1 MISRPR
7 SILFWLILI
16 ILLFLIAKEPEQV
29 AHTITVVYR
38 AIATFFESLGR
49 FVGSLGGK

>member
-7 SILFWLILI
+7 SLLFWLILI

-29 AHTITVVYR
+29 AHVITTVYH
-38 AIATFFESLGR
+38 AIATFFDSLGR
-49 FVGSLGGK
+49 FAGSLGGK

>member
-7 SILFWLILI
+7 SLLFWLILV

-29 AHTITVVYR
+29 ARTITAVYR
-38 AIATFFESLGR
+38 AIMTFFDSLGR
-49 FVGSLGGK
+49 FAGSLGGN

>member
-16 ILLFLIAKEPEQV
+16 VLLFLIFKAPEQV
-29 AHTITVVYR
+29 AHTFTVIYR
-38 AIATFFESLGR
+38 AIAMFFESLGR
-49 FVGSLGGK
+49 FVSSLSHP